1 MNQTFLEFIRS
12 NNHSEIIDV
21 LCRFRV
27 REANKKNE
35 IEKIK
40 KLSRKYKPD
49 NSQENEKIYSI
60 MPPRRHW
67 VQLGGKNR
75 TKPSTDSNKK
85 QRLTSFEYNMKSLKL
100 TIKKDRENK
109 TEYLYLDRLDTFINE
124 LITKVEK
131 GKIKF
136 ESKTIPLL
144 KGFDSNTKKNE
155 CRPVSIFTDL
165 YDSTILILINKF
177 LTKLFDCE
185 FYSESLAFRAKRE
198 YHGENKH
205 TNHHDAIN
213 RIIDYLTKFNDKDIY
228 VAECDMKKF
237 YDTVNHEIIISEFGR
252 LFDKRESETGNSFD
266 IERKI
271 LEKYLECYTFS
282 KNVKIYNEDREY
294 WKKHKIKNGNFKWV
308 DFEEENIYSPDS
320 IDKIGIGIPQGGAL
334 SGLIANVVL
343 NTIDQ
348 RLERELSENELYLRY
363 CDDMI
368 LFSTNRDKCC
378 EIFNTYQSGLKE
390 IKLIPHKQNTEKD
403 TELGIRTSPKFWK
416 HKTKEPYNWKIKGNK
431 EDPEWIGFVGYEIK
445 RDGQIRIR
453 KNSLR
458 KEIKKQK
465 TYINTLYQKL
475 KDLKTVS
482 KGTLSASYTTHLVNM
497 SVGRVHIWNA
507 QYIDNDLC
515 WITGFRRL
523 TYNKYS
529 KQQIRLLDKC
539 RNKTIRIA
547 DKKFQN
553 IDDSSEQ
560 YKPKSLKKDE
570 RLSGALRF
578 YGKPFSYYYHFL
590 WMTNLIN

>member
-27 REANKKNE
+27 RAANKKNE

-40 KLSRKYKPD
+40 RLSNKYET
-49 NSQENEKIYSI
+49 NNNQVNEKIYSI

-67 VQLGGKNR
+67 VQLGVKNR
-75 TKPSTDSNKK
+75 TKPSSDSNKK

-100 TIKKDRENK
+100 TIKKDRENN

-124 LITKVEK
+124 LIRKVEK
-131 GKIKF
+131 CEIKF
-136 ESKTIPLL
+136 DTKTIPLL
-144 KGFDSNTKKNE
+144 KGFDSDTKKNE

-177 LTKLFDCE
+177 LTKLFDGE

-213 RIIDYLTKFNDKDIY
+213 RIINYLNKFDNKDIY

-237 YDTVNHEIIISEFGR
+237 YDTVNHEIIKNEFKK
-252 LFDKRESETGNSFD
+252 LFDKKKTETKNSFD

-282 KNVKIYNEDREY
+282 KNVKIYNENKEY
-294 WKKHKIKNGNFKWV
+294 WEKHKIKNGNFKWV
-308 DFEEENIYSPDS
+308 DFEKEKIYPSDS
-320 IDKIGIGIPQGGAL
+320 INEIGIGIPQGGAL

-343 NTIDQ
+343 NTVDQ
-348 RLERELSENELYLRY
+348 KLERKLSENELYLRY

-368 LFSTNRDKCC
+368 LFSTNIERCC
-378 EIFNTYQSGLKE
+378 EIFKTYQSGLKE
-390 IKLIPHKQNTEKD
+390 IKLIPHRQDTEKD
-403 TELGIRTSPKFWK
+403 TQPGIKTNSKFWK
-416 HKTKEPYNWKIKGNK
+416 HKTKGPYKWCLGGNK

-453 KNSLR
+453 KSSLR

-475 KDLKTVS
+475 KPLKTVS
-482 KGTLSASYTTHLVNM
+482 KGTLSASYTTHLINM
-497 SVGRVHIWNA
+497 SVGRVHIWNS

-515 WITGFRRL
+515 WITGFRQL

-553 IDDSSEQ
+553 IDDSNEQ
-560 YKPKSLKKDE
+560 PKPKFTKKDE

-578 YGKPFSYYYHFL
+578 YGMPFSYYYHFL
-590 WMTNLIN
+590 RMTNQIN